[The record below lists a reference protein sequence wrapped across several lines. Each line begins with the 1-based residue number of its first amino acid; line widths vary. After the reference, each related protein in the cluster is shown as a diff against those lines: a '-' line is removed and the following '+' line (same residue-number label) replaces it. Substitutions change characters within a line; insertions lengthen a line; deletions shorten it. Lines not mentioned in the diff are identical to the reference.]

1 MVKKLLDLT
10 LIECLYI
17 FQLFSVFY
25 IDWNDPY
32 DVYLP
37 FQMKITLTLKDF
49 LDIQSTYL
57 IQIRQRTACYVLKIL
72 TTLEQQYQTPP
83 TSTVLIMGDTS
94 STTTKGLILRILLVT
109 TYMLL
114 MNYVNWRYMVSNCF
128 GKPKTAMNFSSSMKI

>member
-1 MVKKLLDLT
+1 
-10 LIECLYI
+10 
-17 FQLFSVFY
+17 
-25 IDWNDPY
+25 
-32 DVYLP
+32 
-37 FQMKITLTLKDF
+37 MKITLTLKDF

-94 STTTKGLILRILLVT
+94 STTTKGLILRILLGT
-109 TYMLL
+109 THMLL

-128 GKPKTAMNFSSSMKI
+128 AKPKNRHEFFIFNENLICLTVRLLGRAQKIYSNLFELKT